1 MEQKKSQETYI
12 HRQLIFD
19 RSAKVI
25 KRKKDSL
32 FNKYKNIWKAYLWK
46 KDFYPNYVKNLLK
59 HSKKTN
65 NLIF

>member
-19 RSAKVI
+19 KNAKVI

-32 FNKYKNIWKAYLWK
+32 FNRYKNKHTYSKTTLIYPLFHTKKKLTQSGLW
-46 KDFYPNYVKNLLK
+46 
-59 HSKKTN
+59 
-65 NLIF
+65 